1 VAAGLLTFDFLEQE
15 NPMKRR
21 HFLIALPTLAL
32 APAAMAHHGWGS
44 YDESR
49 PIYLEGKVKSTK
61 WQNPH
66 AEIVV
71 TVSKD
76 LKLPADLAKRTAP
89 AQTNPVDGAKM
100 LAGAV
105 LPTRRGDWILEL
117 APMTRIEAWKVAE
130 PKVGDTVAA
139 VGFTYKDEK
148 GDARSRIEYL
158 IVRDKIYGLRSMPA

>member
-1 VAAGLLTFDFLEQE
+1 
-15 NPMKRR
+15 MKRR
-21 HFLIALPTLAL
+21 SFIVALSALPAVAAL
-32 APAAMAHHGWGS
+32 PSLAHHGWGS

-66 AEIVV
+66 AEIVI
-71 TVSKD
+71 TMAAD
-76 LKLPADLAKRTAP
+76 AKLPADLATRKAP
-89 AQTNPVDGAKM
+89 AQANPVDGAKI
-100 LAGAV
+100 LSGAV
-105 LPTRRGDWILEL
+105 AATKRGDWTLEL

-148 GDARSRIEYL
+148 GDARARIEYL
-158 IVRDKIYGLRSMPA
+158 IVGDKMYGLRSMPA